1 MFIQQ
6 KLNAV

>member
-6 KLNAV
+6 LRL